1 MTVAETKAA
10 EVAVTAYPPTPTQ
23 SLQELRPKKQP
34 SQEPKQ
40 KEKEREQP
48 RKQQQTEQE
57 QQNEQPP
64 SSFGSPTLSMTAG
77 EASPQREDPDR
88 LLGVSRDD
96 AALDVSSDSFADGT
110 DDDDS

>member
-40 KEKEREQP
+40 KEKEREQ
-48 RKQQQTEQE
+48 QTEQE
-57 QQNEQPP
+57 QQNEHPP